1 MSAEQIVTRFK
12 ELEHEIA
19 LPEVEERLSTLMTKF
34 KVPED
39 DANSSVVAYYLRH
52 FVVDRADYYK
62 GAGANQSVSISDIPN
77 EEDKW
82 VNLRVK
88 FVDLWDNAHELMQQ
102 VGLVGDSTGKIKFT
116 IWKSAG
122 LESMEVDK
130 SYSIENVVT
139 KVWNDRVSITMNKT
153 SVITEIDDDIEV
165 GFAESEMVG
174 AMVTLK
180 TNSGLIKRCP
190 TCKRALKSGTCPEHG
205 NVDGYYDLRIMAV
218 IDDGVIAQDVLLGKE
233 LTESV
238 WGRTMDEAMGM
249 ATQALDSGAVM
260 DDMANSLVGKYYS
273 VKGSMMES
281 MLLVKTCEAV

>member
-1 MSAEQIVTRFK
+1 MTSEQIVTRFK

-19 LPEVEERLSTLMTKF
+19 PSEVEERLSTLMTKF
-34 KVPED
+34 KVPEA

-52 FVVDRADYYK
+52 FGIDRADYYK
-62 GAGANQSVSISDIPN
+62 GAGANQNVSISDIPD

-88 FVDLWDNAHELMQQ
+88 FVAEWDNAHELMQQ
-102 VGLVGDSTGKIKFT
+102 TGLIGDSTGKIKFT

-122 LESMEVDK
+122 LDSMEVDK

-139 KVWNDRVSITMNKT
+139 KVWNDRVSVTMNKT
-153 SVITEIDDDIEV
+153 STITEIDDNIEV
-165 GFAESEMVG
+165 GFAEFEMTG
-174 AMVTLK
+174 AMVALK

-190 TCKRALKSGTCPEHG
+190 TCKRALKSGTCQEHG

-218 IDDGVIAQDVLLGKE
+218 IDDGITAQDVILGKE

-238 WGRTMDEAMGM
+238 WGHTLDDAMAM
-249 ATQALDSGAVM
+249 ATEALDASAVM

-273 VKGSMMES
+273 VKGSLMES

>member
-1 MSAEQIVTRFK
+1 MSAEQIVARFK
-12 ELEHEIA
+12 ELEHEIDIS
-19 LPEVEERLSTLMTKF
+19 EVEERLSTLMTKF
-34 KVPED
+34 KVPEA

-52 FVVDRADYYK
+52 FDVDRADYYV
-62 GAGANQSVSISDIPN
+62 GSGSNQNVSISDIPD
-77 EEDKW
+77 EENKW

-88 FVDLWDNAHELMQQ
+88 YTDAWETAHESMQQ
-102 VGLVGDSTGKIKFT
+102 TGLIGDSTGKIKFT
-116 IWKSAG
+116 IWSSAG
-122 LESMEVDK
+122 LPSMEIDK

-139 KVWNDRVSITMNKT
+139 NIWNGRVSITMNSKT
-153 SVITEIDDDIEV
+153 EINLIDDDIEV

-174 AMVTLK
+174 AMVALK

-218 IDDGVIAQDVLLGKE
+218 IDDGITAQDVLLGKE

-238 WGRTMDEAMGM
+238 WGHTMNDAMEM

-273 VKGSMMES
+273 VKGSLMEA